1 MKDGALDWTPMGQ
14 TAVAALGKDRGW
26 TTIAFDAQTLAQ
38 NAGGTLAFEGGKL
51 QVRLTF
57 ARAGTPIAPTDAL
70 YLDTVGTGRAGS
82 AIPYQSLSGTSMA
95 TPMVTGAAMVL
106 AQDVDGST
114 PAERAAKL
122 AALVKASVRPVD
134 AFSGKC
140 SSLGW
145 NPTATPHSSWW
156 RAATSAQ
163 LRVREACTS
172 AARRLLCAPGR
183 TAPS

>member
-106 AQDVDGST
+106 V
-114 PAERAAKL
+114 
-122 AALVKASVRPVD
+122 
-134 AFSGKC
+134 
-140 SSLGW
+140 
-145 NPTATPHSSWW
+145 
-156 RAATSAQ
+156 
-163 LRVREACTS
+163 
-172 AARRLLCAPGR
+172 GR
-183 TAPS
+183 TP